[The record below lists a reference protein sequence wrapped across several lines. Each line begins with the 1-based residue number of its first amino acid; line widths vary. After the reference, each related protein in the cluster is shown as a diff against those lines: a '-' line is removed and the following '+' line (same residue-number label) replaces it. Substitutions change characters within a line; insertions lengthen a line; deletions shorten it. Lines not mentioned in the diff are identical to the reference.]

1 MTDFLSF
8 VMNSIS
14 NQTKPP
20 MRKQKHLSLKISLGP
35 YSAFI
40 DRIVELAHLKQS
52 SYVCVANVH
61 MLIEAKNDKSFRRAL
76 IGADIVT
83 PDGMPLAR
91 ALKLLYGIEQDRVAG
106 MDLLPDLLRQAEK
119 DHLSVFFY
127 GGSPSMLEKATAYTN
142 EKFPD
147 LHLAGAYSP
156 PFRPLTSE
164 EMHDVA
170 GMIADSRAHIVFVV
184 LGCPKQEKWMYQM
197 KGKIPA
203 VMIGIGGALPVLIGD
218 QKRAPKWMQK
228 YSLEW
233 SFRLMQEP
241 KRLFRRYLVTNS
253 SYLVLLFGLKI
264 KLMFLK
270 KKS

>member
-1 MTDFLSF
+1 
-8 VMNSIS
+8 
-14 NQTKPP
+14 

-35 YSAFI
+35 YQAFI
-40 DRIVELAHLKQS
+40 DRIIELARLRQS

-61 MLIEAKNDKSFRRAL
+61 MLIEARNNKSFRRAL

-106 MDLLPDLLRQAEK
+106 MDLLPDILTHSEQEGI
-119 DHLSVFFY
+119 SVFFY
-127 GGSPSMLEKATAYTN
+127 GGSDTMLEKAKNYVQTN
-142 EKFPD
+142 YPR
-147 LHLAGAYSP
+147 LILAGAYSP
-156 PFRPLTSE
+156 PFRPLTPDESTE
-164 EMHDVA
+164 
-170 GMIADSRAHIVFVV
+170 IADNIKGSGAQIVFVV

-203 VMIGIGGALPVLIGD
+203 VMVGIGGALPVLIGE

-233 SFRLMQEP
+233 SYRLIQEP
-241 KRLFRRYLVTNS
+241 RRLFKRYLVTNS
-253 SYLVLLFGLKI
+253 SYLVLLFGQKVR
-264 KLMFLK
+264 LMLIRK
-270 KKS
+270 ENRH